1 MRDDSAC
8 ATANNM
14 EISQE
19 NTVCSFG
26 QSSETK
32 DFWKFYPKTRVL
44 SLRFSQCSTVKFR
57 YQSTSDNKEKTY
69 GKFDML
75 FSVSQY
81 CVTKICDKTVLI
93 SDRFV
98 TYLWHRFTSIYQW
111 NNSTVILA
119 NNFHDHFLLLS
130 LFRDWLFGFGILW
143 ERVFSKEFCFTSWVI
158 SLNFA
163 HSTNPNW
170 FQLMPTSDSLAFVQR
185 PGMSQAQIEIDCRAR
200 KLGHLY
206 HPVIGWVRRNSK
218 SSKFVLKSQSD
229 KISLRLNPPLQ

>member
-69 GKFDML
+69 GKFDVI
-75 FSVSQY
+75 F
-81 CVTKICDKTVLI
+81 CVTRLCHKNLWQDSSNLWQICDIVSPRYINEIT
-93 SDRFV
+93 
-98 TYLWHRFTSIYQW
+98 Q
-111 NNSTVILA
+111 
-119 NNFHDHFLLLS
+119 LLS
-130 LFRDWLFGFGILW
+130 LRTIFTTTFFFFLFFVIDFLGLESCGSEFSRRSFALPGGLFHSVLRIRPREIQIGFNWCRLSRFRSAARDFSSSNWDWLQGPQT
-143 ERVFSKEFCFTSWVI
+143 RP
-158 SLNFA
+158 SL
-163 HSTNPNW
+163 P
-170 FQLMPTSDSLAFVQR
+170 PSDRLSA
-185 PGMSQAQIEIDCRAR
+185 E
-200 KLGHLY
+200 
-206 HPVIGWVRRNSK
+206 
-218 SSKFVLKSQSD
+218 KF
-229 KISLRLNPPLQ
+229 